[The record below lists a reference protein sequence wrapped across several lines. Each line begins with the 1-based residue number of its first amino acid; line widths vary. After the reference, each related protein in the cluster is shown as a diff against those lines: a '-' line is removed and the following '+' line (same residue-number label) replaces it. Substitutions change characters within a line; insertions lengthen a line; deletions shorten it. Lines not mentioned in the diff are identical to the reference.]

1 MSIIVTSPYQIRSG
15 LGTRHATNPPG
26 KTSRPA
32 QPAAATCATLPR
44 APRLAYQGAVI
55 DPALL
60 AIGIA
65 QTTAIVLVRYFAASA
80 GFAWWTARRGITA
93 GPRDADRRRRQI
105 AAEIRWSI
113 GAAIIYGIPAGLL
126 LAAWRFGGLTAIQSN
141 FATPVAWAWWP
152 VSVALYLFLHDS
164 WFYWTHRLMHRPAL
178 FARVHAVH
186 HASKPPTAWAAM
198 SFHPWE
204 SLSGAL
210 LLPMLAWLIPIHWS
224 ALAVVLTIATVM
236 GVTNHMGWEM
246 FPRAWIDGWFGRH
259 IITASHHEAH
269 HQRYN
274 CNYGLYFRF
283 WDQRC
288 GTDRGLA
295 SFAH

>member
-1 MSIIVTSPYQIRSG
+1 MNAYYLPLLI
-15 LGTRHATNPPG
+15 GTLETM
-26 KTSRPA
+26 
-32 QPAAATCATLPR
+32 
-44 APRLAYQGAVI
+44 
-55 DPALL
+55 
-60 AIGIA
+60 
-65 QTTAIVLVRYFAASA
+65 AIVMLRYFAASG
-80 GFAWWTARRGITA
+80 GFAWWTARRGIVA
-93 GPRDADRRRRQI
+93 GPADPVRRRRQVS
-105 AAEIRWSI
+105 AEIRWSMI
-113 GAAIIYGIPAGLL
+113 AALIYGLPAGLM
-126 LAAWRFGGLTAIQSN
+126 LAAWRYYGLTAIRLD
-141 FATPVAWAWWP
+141 FGGLGGLLWWP
-152 VSVALYLFLHDS
+152 ASIALYLFLHDS
-164 WFYWTHRLMHRPAL
+164 WFYWTHRWMHAPAL

-210 LLPMLAWLIPIHWS
+210 LIPALAFVIPIHWS

-246 FPRAWIDGWFGRH
+246 FPARWVRGWFGRH

-288 GTDRGLA
+288 GTDQGLA
-295 SFAH
+295 SFASAPARRT